1 MRAPTEDDV
10 TTTLDRSWSCYP
22 EVPENPRR
30 RFLRSLAI
38 AAAGASVG
46 FRGRV
51 ASAQDAVA
59 VDENVLSTED
69 VVAFPEGAVRLNFNE
84 NPIGPSPRAIAA
96 ILEDGLRESNRY
108 SYVDPLR
115 KEIARRN
122 GVGAENVLM
131 GCGST
136 EFLQI
141 APWTFLRKG
150 GRLVLAK
157 PTYSWCAGVA
167 RVMGAEVTEVPLQSD
182 GAIALEA
189 MKRAIS
195 AINKDTRL
203 VYVAN
208 PDNPTGASLPLGAIE
223 DLANALPEGAVL
235 LVDEAYVDFLPQGES
250 SVSLV
255 RKGAPVIVART
266 FSKAFGLAGLR
277 LGYVIAPT
285 NLIEPL
291 KLLWTLDMGV
301 NSAANAG
308 GLGALSDQAHVDRY
322 VKLVD
327 DGLAYLRSGLSELG
341 VKSLPHRAPFFM
353 ADLGR
358 EAAPVVLAL
367 AREKVYVR
375 DGKSWEMPTHL
386 RISVGLPDEN
396 RIFLEKL
403 HGALSGRRG

>member
-1 MRAPTEDDV
+1 M
-10 TTTLDRSWSCYP
+10 TTHLDRTWSCYP
-22 EVPENPRR
+22 HGPEIPRR
-30 RFLRSLAI
+30 RFLRSLAM

-46 FRGRV
+46 FRRM
-51 ASAQDAVA
+51 AAAQDAARVE
-59 VDENVLSTED
+59 VDESVLSTED
-69 VVAFPEGAVRLNFNE
+69 VVAFPEGSVRLNFNE

-96 ILEDGLRESNRY
+96 ILENGLGESNRY
-108 SYVDPLR
+108 SYVDPLK

-122 GVGAENVLM
+122 GVEAGNLLM

-167 RVMGAEVTEVPLQSD
+167 RVMGSEVSEVPLRAD
-182 GAIALEA
+182 GTIDLEG
-189 MKRAIS
+189 MKRAIGR
-195 AINKDTRL
+195 DTRL
-203 VYVAN
+203 VYIAN
-208 PDNPTGASLPLGAIE
+208 PDNPTGASLPLAAIA
-223 DLANALPEGAVL
+223 DLSESLPDDAVL
-235 LVDEAYVDFLPQGES
+235 LVDEAYVDFLPNGES

-255 RKGAPVIVART
+255 KKGAPVIVART
-266 FSKAFGLAGLR
+266 FSKAFGMAGLR
-277 LGYVIAPT
+277 LGYVVAPT

-301 NSAANAG
+301 NAAANVG
-308 GLGALSDQAHVDRY
+308 GLAALSDQAHVDRY

-327 DGLAYLRSGLSELG
+327 DGLDYLRSGLSALG

-396 RIFLEKL
+396 RVFLERL
-403 HGALSGRRG
+403 RGALRGA

>member
-1 MRAPTEDDV
+1 MEDSE
-10 TTTLDRSWSCYP
+10 TTHLDRSWGCYP
-22 EVPENPRR
+22 HGPEIPRR

-46 FRGRV
+46 LRGI
-51 ASAQDAVA
+51 ASAQQAA
-59 VDENVLSTED
+59 VDEDVLSTED
-69 VVAFPEGAVRLNFNE
+69 VVAFPAGAVRLNFNE

-96 ILEDGLRESNRY
+96 ILEDGLGESNRY

-115 KEIARRN
+115 KEIARKN
-122 GVGAENVLM
+122 GVGDENVLM

-141 APWTFLRKG
+141 APWTFLRKE

-167 RVMGAEVTEVPLQSD
+167 RVMGAGVTEVPLQAD
-182 GAIALEA
+182 GTLALEA
-189 MKRAIS
+189 MKRAI
-195 AINKDTRL
+195 APDTRL

-208 PDNPTGASLPLGAIE
+208 PDNPTGASLSLAAIE
-223 DLANALPEGAVL
+223 ALTESLPVGAVL
-235 LVDEAYVDFLPQGES
+235 LVDEAYVDFLPKGES

-277 LGYVIAPT
+277 LGYVVAPT

-301 NSAANAG
+301 NAAANVG
-308 GLGALSDQAHVDRY
+308 GLAALSDQAHVDRY

-396 RIFLEKL
+396 RVFLEKL
-403 HGALSGRRG
+403 RGALRAA

>member
-1 MRAPTEDDV
+1 V
-10 TTTLDRSWSCYP
+10 TTELDRTWSCYP
-22 EVPENPRR
+22 HGPEIPRR
-30 RFLRSLAI
+30 RFLRSLAM

-46 FRGRV
+46 FRRI
-51 ASAQDAVA
+51 ASAQDAAPVEL
-59 VDENVLSTED
+59 DESVLSTED

-84 NPIGPSPRAIAA
+84 NPIGPSPRAVAA
-96 ILEDGLRESNRY
+96 ILEDGLGESNRY
-108 SYVDPLR
+108 SFVDPLR

-122 GVGAENVLM
+122 AVEAGNVLM

-141 APWTFLRKG
+141 APWTFLRYG

-167 RVMGAEVTEVPLQSD
+167 RVMGADVTEVPLQAD
-182 GAIALEA
+182 GTIDLER
-189 MKRAIS
+189 MKRAMGP
-195 AINKDTRL
+195 DTRL

-208 PDNPTGASLPLGAIE
+208 PDNPTGASLPLAAIE
-223 DLANALPEGAVL
+223 ELTEALPEGAVL
-235 LVDEAYVDFLPQGES
+235 LVDEAYVDFLPEGET

-255 RKGAPVIVART
+255 RKGAPVVVART
-266 FSKAFGLAGLR
+266 FSKAFGLAGMR
-277 LGYVIAPT
+277 LGYVVAPM
-285 NLIEPL
+285 NLIERL

-301 NSAANAG
+301 NAAANAG
-308 GLGALSDQAHVDRY
+308 GLAALSDREHVDRY

-341 VKSLPHRAPFFM
+341 VESLPHRAPFFM

-367 AREKVYVR
+367 AQEKVYVR

-403 HGALSGRRG
+403 RAALRAA

>member
-1 MRAPTEDDV
+1 MKV
-10 TTTLDRSWSCYP
+10 KLDRSWSCYP
-22 EVPENPRR
+22 QGPEPSRR
-30 RFLRSLAI
+30 RFLRSLAV
-38 AAAGASVG
+38 AAVSLPGV
-46 FRGRV
+46 V
-51 ASAQDAVA
+51 SAQNAA
-59 VDENVLSTED
+59 VDEDVLSTED

-84 NPIGPSPRAIAA
+84 NPLGPSPAAIAA
-96 ILEDGLRESNRY
+96 IRADGLGGSNRY
-108 SYVDPLR
+108 SYVDPLTR
-115 KEIARRN
+115 DIARRN
-122 GVGAENVLM
+122 GVSEENVLM

-167 RVMGAEVTEVPLQSD
+167 RVMEREVTEVPLEANGTLD
-182 GAIALEA
+182 LEKMTKAIGP
-189 MKRAIS
+189 
-195 AINKDTRL
+195 DTRL

-208 PDNPTGASLPLGAIE
+208 PDNPTGASLPLEAIE
-223 DLANALPEGAVL
+223 RLVKALPDGAVL
-235 LVDEAYVDFLPQGES
+235 LADEAYVDFLPEDGS
-250 SVSLV
+250 AVSLV

-277 LGYVIAPT
+277 LGYVVAPK
-285 NLIEPL
+285 NLIEEL

-308 GLGALSDQAHVDRY
+308 GIAALADQAHVDRY
-322 VKLVD
+322 VKMVD
-327 DGLAYLRSGLSELG
+327 DGLAYLRAGLAELG
-341 VKSLPHRAPFFM
+341 VESMPHRAPFFM

-403 HGALSGRRG
+403 RGTLRRS

>member
-1 MRAPTEDDV
+1 V
-10 TTTLDRSWSCYP
+10 TTELDRTWSCYP
-22 EVPENPRR
+22 QGPEIPRR
-30 RFLRSLAI
+30 RFLRSLAM
-38 AAAGASVG
+38 AAAGATVG
-46 FRGRV
+46 FRRI
-51 ASAQDAVA
+51 ASAQDAA

-96 ILEDGLRESNRY
+96 ILENGLPESNRY

-167 RVMGAEVTEVPLQSD
+167 RVMGAEVTEVPLEAD
-182 GAIALEA
+182 GTIGLGA
-189 MKRAIS
+189 MKRAI
-195 AINKDTRL
+195 APDTRL

-208 PDNPTGASLPLGAIE
+208 PDNPTGASLPLAAIE
-223 DLANALPEGAVL
+223 DLSRALPEGAVL

-250 SVSLV
+250 SVPLV
-255 RKGAPVIVART
+255 RKGAPVVVART

-277 LGYVIAPT
+277 LGYVMAPP

-301 NSAANAG
+301 NAAANVG
-308 GLGALSDQAHVDRY
+308 GLAALSDQAHVERY

-341 VKSLPHRAPFFM
+341 VESLPHRAPFFM

-367 AREKVYVR
+367 ARAKVYVR
-375 DGKSWEMPTHL
+375 DGKSWGMPTHL

-403 HGALSGRRG
+403 RGVLRTV

>member
-1 MRAPTEDDV
+1 MTAQ
-10 TTTLDRSWSCYP
+10 LDRPWSCYP
-22 EVPENPRR
+22 QGPEPSRR
-30 RFLRSLAI
+30 RFLRSLAV
-38 AAAGASVG
+38 AAASLPSV
-46 FRGRV
+46 V
-51 ASAQDAVA
+51 SAQNAE
-59 VDENVLSTED
+59 VDEGVLSTED

-84 NPIGPSPRAIAA
+84 NPLGPSPAAIAA
-96 ILEDGLRESNRY
+96 IRADGLGGSNRY
-108 SYVDPLR
+108 SYVDPLTR
-115 KEIARRN
+115 DIARRN
-122 GVGAENVLM
+122 GVSEENVLM

-167 RVMGAEVTEVPLQSD
+167 RVMERDVTEVPLEPT
-182 GAIALEA
+182 GTLALEK
-189 MKRAIS
+189 MTKAIGP
-195 AINKDTRL
+195 DTRL

-208 PDNPTGASLPLGAIE
+208 PDNPTGASLPLDAIE
-223 DLANALPEGAVL
+223 RLVKALPEGAVL
-235 LVDEAYVDFLPQGES
+235 LVDEAYVDFLPKDGS
-250 SVSLV
+250 AVSLA

-277 LGYVIAPT
+277 LGYVVAPK
-285 NLIEPL
+285 NLIEEL

-308 GLGALSDQAHVDRY
+308 GIAALADHAHVDRY
-322 VKLVD
+322 VKMVD
-327 DGLAYLRSGLSELG
+327 EGLAYLRAGLAELG
-341 VKSLPHRAPFFM
+341 VESMPHRAPFFM

-403 HGALSGRRG
+403 RKTLGKS

>member
-1 MRAPTEDDV
+1 MQTLTEDDV
-10 TTTLDRSWSCYP
+10 TTELNRTWSCYP
-22 EVPENPRR
+22 HGPEIPRR
-30 RFLRSLAI
+30 RFLRSLAM

-46 FRGRV
+46 FRRI
-51 ASAQDAVA
+51 ASAQDAAPVEL
-59 VDENVLSTED
+59 DESVLSTED

-84 NPIGPSPRAIAA
+84 NPTGPSPRAIAA
-96 ILEDGLRESNRY
+96 ILEDGLGESNRY
-108 SYVDPLR
+108 SFVDPLR

-122 GVGAENVLM
+122 GVEAGNVLM

-167 RVMGAEVTEVPLQSD
+167 RVMGADVTEVPLQAD
-182 GAIALEA
+182 GTIDIDG
-189 MKRAIS
+189 MKRAIGP
-195 AINKDTRL
+195 DTRL

-208 PDNPTGASLPLGAIE
+208 PDNPTGASLPLAAIE
-223 DLANALPEGAVL
+223 NLSQSLPEGAVL
-235 LVDEAYVDFLPQGES
+235 LVDEAYVDFLRKGES
-250 SVSLV
+250 SVALV
-255 RKGAPVIVART
+255 RKGAPVVVART
-266 FSKAFGLAGLR
+266 FSKAFGLAGMR
-277 LGYVIAPT
+277 LGYVVAPT

-301 NSAANAG
+301 NAAANVG
-308 GLGALSDQAHVDRY
+308 GLAALSDQAHVDRY

-358 EAAPVVLAL
+358 EAAPVVRAL

-403 HGALSGRRG
+403 RAALRAA

>member
-1 MRAPTEDDV
+1 
-10 TTTLDRSWSCYP
+10 
-22 EVPENPRR
+22 
-30 RFLRSLAI
+30 
-38 AAAGASVG
+38 
-46 FRGRV
+46 
-51 ASAQDAVA
+51 
-59 VDENVLSTED
+59 
-69 VVAFPEGAVRLNFNE
+69 
-84 NPIGPSPRAIAA
+84 
-96 ILEDGLRESNRY
+96 
-108 SYVDPLR
+108 
-115 KEIARRN
+115 
-122 GVGAENVLM
+122 M

-141 APWTFLRKG
+141 APWTFLRKE

-167 RVMGAEVTEVPLQSD
+167 RVMEREVTEVPLEAD
-182 GAIALEA
+182 GTLDLDKMTKAIGA
-189 MKRAIS
+189 
-195 AINKDTRL
+195 DTRL

-208 PDNPTGASLPLGAIE
+208 PDNPTGASLPLAAIE
-223 DLANALPEGAVL
+223 RLVNALPQGAVL
-235 LVDEAYVDFLPQGES
+235 LVDEAYVDFLPKGES
-250 SVSLV
+250 SISLV
-255 RKGAPVIVART
+255 KKEAPVVVART

-277 LGYVIAPT
+277 LGYVVAPK
-285 NLIEPL
+285 NLIEEL

-301 NSAANAG
+301 NSASNVG
-308 GLGALSDQAHVDRY
+308 GLAALSDQAHVDRY

-327 DGLAYLRSGLSELG
+327 DGLTYLRSGLSQLG
-341 VKSLPHRAPFFM
+341 IKSFSHRAPFFM

-403 HGALSGRRG
+403 RGALGAS

>member
-1 MRAPTEDDV
+1 M
-10 TTTLDRSWSCYP
+10 
-22 EVPENPRR
+22 PRR
-30 RFLRSLAI
+30 RFLRALA
-38 AAAGASVG
+38 AATAGASMG
-46 FRGRV
+46 ISSR
-51 ASAQDAVA
+51 ASAQKAA
-59 VDENVLSTED
+59 VDDSVLSTED

-84 NPIGPSPRAIAA
+84 NPLGPSPRAIAA
-96 ILEDGLRESNRY
+96 ILEDGLGESNRY
-108 SYVDPLR
+108 SYVDPLK
-115 KEIARRN
+115 KEIARRH
-122 GVGAENVLM
+122 GVGLENLLM

-136 EFLQI
+136 EYLQT
-141 APWTFLRKG
+141 APWIFLRKG

-167 RVMGAEVTEVPLQSD
+167 RVMGAEVTEVPLLPD
-182 GAIALEA
+182 GSLDVPG

-195 AINKDTRL
+195 PDTRL
-203 VYVAN
+203 VYIAN
-208 PDNPTGASLPLGAIE
+208 PDNPTGASLELDTVNE
-223 DLANALPEGAVL
+223 LVRALPESAVL
-235 LVDEAYVDFLPQGES
+235 LVDEAYYNFLPKGETS
-250 SVSLV
+250 ISLV
-255 RKGAPVIVART
+255 RAGAPVVVART

-277 LGYVIAPT
+277 LGYVAAPK
-285 NLIEPL
+285 NLIDEL

-301 NSAANAG
+301 NAAVNVG
-308 GLGALSDQAHVDRY
+308 GLASLSDQAHIDRY

-327 DGLAYLRSGLSELG
+327 EGLAYLRAGLSELG

-386 RISVGLPDEN
+386 RISVGLPEEN

-403 HGALSGRRG
+403 RPVLRAS

>member
-1 MRAPTEDDV
+1 MKAI
-10 TTTLDRSWSCYP
+10 LDRSWSCYP
-22 EVPENPRR
+22 QGPEVSRR
-30 RFLRSLAI
+30 RFLRSLAV
-38 AAAGASVG
+38 AAVG
-46 FRGRV
+46 LPAV
-51 ASAQDAVA
+51 ASAQSAA
-59 VDENVLSTED
+59 VDEDVLSTED
-69 VVAFPEGAVRLNFNE
+69 VVAFPDGAVRLNFNE
-84 NPIGPSPRAIAA
+84 NPLGPSPRAIAA
-96 ILEDGLRESNRY
+96 IREDGLGGSNRY
-108 SYVDPLR
+108 SYVGPLTR
-115 KEIARRN
+115 EIARRN
-122 GVGAENVLM
+122 GVSEENVLM

-167 RVMGAEVTEVPLQSD
+167 RVMERDVTEVPLAKD
-182 GAIALEA
+182 GTLARDEMVKAIGA
-189 MKRAIS
+189 
-195 AINKDTRL
+195 DTRL

-208 PDNPTGASLPLGAIE
+208 PDNPTGASLPVEAIE
-223 DLANALPEGAVL
+223 RLVNALPRGAVL
-235 LVDEAYVDFLPQGES
+235 LVDEAYVDFLPNSES
-250 SVSLV
+250 SLSLV

-277 LGYVIAPT
+277 LGYVVAPK
-285 NLIEPL
+285 NLIEEL

-308 GLGALSDQAHVDRY
+308 GLAALADQAHVGRY

-327 DGLAYLRSGLSELG
+327 DGLAYLRAGLSELG

-353 ADLGR
+353 AELGR

-375 DGKSWEMPTHL
+375 DGKSWGMPTHL
-386 RISVGLPDEN
+386 RISVGLADEN

-403 HGALSGRRG
+403 RGALGAS

>member
-1 MRAPTEDDV
+1 MMRAPTEDDV
-10 TTTLDRSWSCYP
+10 TIHLDRTWSCYP
-22 EVPENPRR
+22 DGPEAPRR
-30 RFLRSLAI
+30 RFLRSLAM

-46 FRGRV
+46 FRRI
-51 ASAQDAVA
+51 ASAQDAA
-59 VDENVLSTED
+59 VDESALSTED

-96 ILEDGLRESNRY
+96 ILEDGLGESNRY

-122 GVGAENVLM
+122 GVGAENILM

-167 RVMGAEVTEVPLQSD
+167 RVMGAEVTEVSLRAD
-182 GAIALEA
+182 GTIDLEA
-189 MKRAIS
+189 MKRTIGP
-195 AINKDTRL
+195 DTRL

-208 PDNPTGASLPLGAIE
+208 PDNPTGASLSLAAIE
-223 DLANALPEGAVL
+223 NLSQSLPEGAVL
-235 LVDEAYVDFLPQGES
+235 LVDEAYVDFLPKGETS
-250 SVSLV
+250 ASLV

-301 NSAANAG
+301 NAAANVG
-308 GLGALSDQAHVDRY
+308 GLAALSDQAHVDRY

-396 RIFLEKL
+396 RVFLEKL
-403 HGALSGRRG
+403 RGALRAA

>member
-1 MRAPTEDDV
+1 MTSH
-10 TTTLDRSWSCYP
+10 LDRSWSCYSNGP
-22 EVPENPRR
+22 ELPRR

-46 FRGRV
+46 FRRI
-51 ASAQDAVA
+51 ASAQNAA
-59 VDENVLSTED
+59 VDDEVLSTED

-96 ILEDGLRESNRY
+96 ILEDGLGESNRY
-108 SYVDPLR
+108 SYVDPLTR
-115 KEIARRN
+115 EIARRN

-141 APWTFLRKG
+141 APWTFLRNG

-167 RVMGAEVTEVPLQSD
+167 GVMGAAVTEVPLLAD
-182 GAIALEA
+182 GTLALDA
-189 MKRAIS
+189 MKRALGP
-195 AINKDTRL
+195 DTRL

-208 PDNPTGASLPLGAIE
+208 PDNPTGAGLPLAAIE
-223 DLANALPEGAVL
+223 DLTESLPESAVL
-235 LVDEAYVDFLPQGES
+235 LVDEAYVDFLPKGES

-255 RKGAPVIVART
+255 RKGAPVIVTRT

-277 LGYVIAPT
+277 LGYVVAPA
-285 NLIEPL
+285 NLIERL

-308 GLGALSDQAHVDRY
+308 GLAALSDEAHVERY

-327 DGLAYLRSGLSELG
+327 EGLAYLRSGLSELG
-341 VKSLPHRAPFFM
+341 VETLPHRAPFFM
-353 ADLGR
+353 AELGR

-375 DGKSWEMPTHL
+375 DGKSWEMPTRL

-396 RIFLEKL
+396 RVFLEKL
-403 HGALSGRRG
+403 RIALGAS

>member
-1 MRAPTEDDV
+1 VKAK
-10 TTTLDRSWSCYP
+10 LDRTWSCYP
-22 EVPENPRR
+22 HGPEPSRR

-38 AAAGASVG
+38 AAAGLPGVL
-46 FRGRV
+46 
-51 ASAQDAVA
+51 SAQNAA
-59 VDENVLSTED
+59 VDEDVLSTED

-96 ILEDGLRESNRY
+96 ILEDGLGGSNRY
-108 SYVDPLR
+108 SYVDPLTR
-115 KEIARRN
+115 EIARRSE
-122 GVGAENVLM
+122 VSEDHVLM

-167 RVMGAEVTEVPLQSD
+167 RVMGAEVTEVPLQAD
-182 GAIALEA
+182 GSIEVEA
-189 MKRAIS
+189 MTRAIGP
-195 AINKDTRL
+195 DTRL

-208 PDNPTGASLPLGAIE
+208 PDNPTGASVPLGAIE
-223 DLANALPEGAVL
+223 RLVEALPKGAVL
-235 LVDEAYVDFLPQGES
+235 LVDEAYYNFLPERES
-250 SVSLV
+250 SLSLV

-277 LGYVIAPT
+277 LGYAVAPKD
-285 NLIEPL
+285 LIEEL

-308 GLGALSDQAHVDRY
+308 GLAALSDQAHVDRY

-327 DGLAYLRSGLSELG
+327 DGLAYLRGGLSELG
-341 VKSLPHRAPFFM
+341 IKSLPHRAPFFM
-353 ADLGR
+353 ADLKR

-396 RIFLEKL
+396 RVFLEKL
-403 HGALSGRRG
+403 RGALGRS

>member
-1 MRAPTEDDV
+1 MMPATEDDV
-10 TTTLDRSWSCYP
+10 TTHLDRTWSCYP
-22 EVPENPRR
+22 HGPHIPRR
-30 RFLRSLAI
+30 RFLRSLAL
-38 AAAGASVG
+38 AAAGASIG
-46 FRGRV
+46 FRRI
-51 ASAQDAVA
+51 ASAQDAA
-59 VDENVLSTED
+59 VDESVLSTED

-84 NPIGPSPRAIAA
+84 NPIGPSPSAIAA
-96 ILEDGLRESNRY
+96 ILEDGLGESNRY
-108 SYVDPLR
+108 SFVDPLR

-122 GVGAENVLM
+122 GVEAGNVLM

-167 RVMGAEVTEVPLQSD
+167 RVMGAEVTEVPLLAD
-182 GAIALEA
+182 GTVDLDG
-189 MKRAIS
+189 MKRAIGP
-195 AINKDTRL
+195 DTRL
-203 VYVAN
+203 VYLAN
-208 PDNPTGASLPLGAIE
+208 PDNPTGASLPLAAIE
-223 DLANALPEGAVL
+223 NLSQSLPDGAVL
-235 LVDEAYVDFLPQGES
+235 LVDEAYVDFLPKGES

-255 RKGAPVIVART
+255 RNGAPVVVART
-266 FSKAFGLAGLR
+266 FSKAFGLAGMR
-277 LGYVIAPT
+277 LGYVMAPT

-301 NSAANAG
+301 NAAANVG
-308 GLGALSDQAHVDRY
+308 GLAALSDQAHVDRY

-353 ADLGR
+353 ADLRR

-375 DGKSWEMPTHL
+375 DGKSWEMPTYL
-386 RISVGLPDEN
+386 RISIGRPDEN

-403 HGALSGRRG
+403 REALRAA

>member
-1 MRAPTEDDV
+1 MTTE
-10 TTTLDRSWSCYP
+10 LDRTWSCYP
-22 EVPENPRR
+22 HGPEIPRR
-30 RFLRSLAI
+30 RFLRSLAM

-46 FRGRV
+46 FRRI
-51 ASAQDAVA
+51 ASAQEAA
-59 VDENVLSTED
+59 PIEVDESVLSTED
-69 VVAFPEGAVRLNFNE
+69 VLAFPEGAVRLNFNE

-96 ILEDGLRESNRY
+96 ILEDGLGESNRY
-108 SYVDPLR
+108 SYVNPLR
-115 KEIARRN
+115 IAIARRN
-122 GVGAENVLM
+122 GVGADNVLM

-157 PTYSWCAGVA
+157 PTYAWCAGVA
-167 RVMGAEVTEVPLQSD
+167 RVMGADVTEVALQTGGTLD
-182 GAIALEA
+182 IEG
-189 MKRAIS
+189 MKRAIG
-195 AINKDTRL
+195 ADTRL
-203 VYVAN
+203 VYIAN
-208 PDNPTGASLPLGAIE
+208 PDNPTGASLSLDAVE
-223 DLANALPEGAVL
+223 DLAKALPEGAVL

-301 NSAANAG
+301 NAAANSG
-308 GLGALSDQAHVDRY
+308 GLAALSDQAHVDRY

-327 DGLAYLRSGLSELG
+327 EGLAYLRSGLLELG
-341 VKSLPHRAPFFM
+341 VESLPHRAPFFM

-358 EAAPVVLAL
+358 EAAPVVVAL

-375 DGKSWEMPTHL
+375 DGKSWEMPTYL
-386 RISVGLPDEN
+386 RISVGVPDEN

-403 HGALSGRRG
+403 RGALSAS

>member
-10 TTTLDRSWSCYP
+10 TTILDRSWSCYP
-22 EVPENPRR
+22 EGPENPRR
-30 RFLRSLAI
+30 RFLRSIAI
-38 AAAGASVG
+38 VAAGASVG

-167 RVMGAEVTEVPLQSD
+167 RVMGAEVTEVSLQAD
-182 GAIALEA
+182 GTLDVEG
-189 MKRAIS
+189 MKRAIGP
-195 AINKDTRL
+195 DTRL
-203 VYVAN
+203 VYIAN
-208 PDNPTGASLPLGAIE
+208 PDNPTGASLSLDAVEELTG
-223 DLANALPEGAVL
+223 ALPEGAVL
-235 LVDEAYVDFLPQGES
+235 LVDEAYVDFLPKSES

-277 LGYVIAPT
+277 LGYVIAAT
-285 NLIEPL
+285 NLIEQL

-308 GLGALSDQAHVDRY
+308 GLGALSDQAHVERY

-403 HGALSGRRG
+403 QGALSGRRG

>member
-1 MRAPTEDDV
+1 MTPR
-10 TTTLDRSWSCYP
+10 LDRSWSCYP
-22 EVPENPRR
+22 QGPEPSRR
-30 RFLRSLAI
+30 RFLRSLAV
-38 AAAGASVG
+38 AAVSLPGV
-46 FRGRV
+46 V
-51 ASAQDAVA
+51 SAQNAA
-59 VDENVLSTED
+59 VDEDVLSTED

-84 NPIGPSPRAIAA
+84 NPLGPSPAAIAA
-96 ILEDGLRESNRY
+96 IRADGLGGSNRY
-108 SYVDPLR
+108 SYVDPLTR
-115 KEIARRN
+115 DIARRN
-122 GVGAENVLM
+122 GVSEENVLM

-167 RVMGAEVTEVPLQSD
+167 RVMEREVTEVPLEANGTLD
-182 GAIALEA
+182 LEKMTKAIGP
-189 MKRAIS
+189 
-195 AINKDTRL
+195 DTRL

-208 PDNPTGASLPLGAIE
+208 PDNPTGASLPLEAIE
-223 DLANALPEGAVL
+223 RLAKALPEGAVL
-235 LVDEAYVDFLPQGES
+235 LVDEAYVDFLPKDGS
-250 SVSLV
+250 AVSLV

-277 LGYVIAPT
+277 LGYVVAPK
-285 NLIEPL
+285 NLVEEL

-308 GLGALSDQAHVDRY
+308 GIAALADQAHVDRY
-322 VKLVD
+322 VKMVD
-327 DGLAYLRSGLSELG
+327 EGLAYLRAGLSELG
-341 VKSLPHRAPFFM
+341 VESMPHRAPFFM

-375 DGKSWEMPTHL
+375 DGKAWEMPTHL

-396 RIFLEKL
+396 RLFLEKL
-403 HGALSGRRG
+403 RGTLRRS

>member
-1 MRAPTEDDV
+1 MMPVPREDAV
-10 TTTLDRSWSCYP
+10 TSHLDRSWSCYP
-22 EVPENPRR
+22 NGPELPRR

-46 FRGRV
+46 FRRT
-51 ASAQDAVA
+51 ASAQSAA
-59 VDENVLSTED
+59 VDNDVLSTED

-96 ILEDGLRESNRY
+96 ILEDGLGESNRY
-108 SYVDPLR
+108 SYVDPLT

-141 APWTFLRKG
+141 APWTFLGNG
-150 GRLVLAK
+150 GRLVLPK

-167 RVMGAEVTEVPLQSD
+167 GVMGAEVTEVPLLAD
-182 GAIALEA
+182 GTLALEA
-189 MKRAIS
+189 MKRALGP
-195 AINKDTRL
+195 DTRL

-208 PDNPTGASLPLGAIE
+208 PDNPTGAGLPLAAIE
-223 DLANALPEGAVL
+223 DLTESLPETAVL
-235 LVDEAYVDFLPQGES
+235 LVDEAYVDFLPKGES

-255 RKGAPVIVART
+255 RKGAPVIVTRT

-277 LGYVIAPT
+277 LGYVVAPA
-285 NLIEPL
+285 NLIERL

-308 GLGALSDQAHVDRY
+308 GLAALSDEAHVERY

-327 DGLAYLRSGLSELG
+327 EGLAYLRSGLSELG
-341 VKSLPHRAPFFM
+341 VETLPHRAPFFM
-353 ADLGR
+353 AELGR

-375 DGKSWEMPTHL
+375 DGKSWEMPTRL
-386 RISVGLPDEN
+386 RISVGLPEEN
-396 RIFLEKL
+396 RVFLEKL
-403 HGALSGRRG
+403 EAALAAS